1 MKKQEKMAEYKIRVA
16 TFRQYLQVFVWDLWE
31 KEHVKYFT
39 SRMWTDWDA
48 PGNWNYYDQWF
59 YAHLDDINANVIR
72 LKKYDIQVLLHELM
86 HFIGRQGKVIGFD
99 ATDESAAYIMEEVFC
114 KIMKMSKGKFKL
126 DYKQLTEY

>member
-1 MKKQEKMAEYKIRVA
+1 MKKQTKMAEYKIRIT

-39 SRMWTDWDA
+39 CRMWEDSS
-48 PGNWNYYDQWF
+48 GNWNYNDQWF

-86 HFIGRQGKVIGFD
+86 HFIGRQSKVIGFD
-99 ATDESAAYIMEEVFC
+99 ATDEPAAYIMEEVFC
-114 KIMKMSKGKFKL
+114 KVMKLSKGKFKL
-126 DYKQLTEY
+126 DYKQLNEY